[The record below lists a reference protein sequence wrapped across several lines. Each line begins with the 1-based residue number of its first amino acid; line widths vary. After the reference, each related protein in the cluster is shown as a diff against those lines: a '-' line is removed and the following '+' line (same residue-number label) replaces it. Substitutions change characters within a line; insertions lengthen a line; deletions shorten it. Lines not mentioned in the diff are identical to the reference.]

1 MGLILVVGVV
11 LGTGCASSAQAPI
24 DTSSGVLRGVAID
37 VHEAPG

>member
-11 LGTGCASSAQAPI
+11 LGTGCASSAKAPI
-24 DTSSGVLRGVAID
+24 DTPSGVLRGLAID

>member
-11 LGTGCASSAQAPI
+11 LGTGCASSAHAPT
-24 DTSSGVLRGVAID
+24 DASSGALEGVAID